1 MTDSADTLSVAPPV
15 VDTGVVATDTLLQ
28 NGAIADT
35 TTGITASG
43 SETAIPAIVADT
55 TLTENPLPAD
65 TTTAAPV
72 PTDSI
77 AAPIDTL
84 QAVIPTATPIAPD
97 SALTTIVP
105 PSDTLVRETAPTAT
119 DTVHYEKPTSLT
131 PSAADTLA
139 KPFAETPRP
148 TPTDTTTAT
157 FFPFTADISAFGN
170 HVDTAAVSTTE
181 IPSIP
186 IYDGRAGVRR
196 NLDPPF
202 KDGGLFVLLFAELAL
217 FFIFFFRRKE
227 IVSWQT
233 DSDTSYTRTFNH
245 NKRLSG
251 MNFGLRTLFLLY
263 TFLVE
268 GSLAAVLL
276 FTQNV
281 PLPFGGG
288 FALHALMLALPFA
301 LFFLLQQGIYL
312 LLTNVFAAN
321 AGGREWCDRHLIINL
336 LLGIGIFPF
345 TLLAAYLPESDTFCL
360 FSAIT
365 LYLIARL
372 LFILKGAKLFLRD
385 FSSLLYFIL
394 YLCALE
400 IAPLFFLVKAATLF

>member
-15 VDTGVVATDTLLQ
+15 VDTGVVATDTLRQ

-35 TTGITASG
+35 TTDITASG
-43 SETAIPAIVADT
+43 SEAAIPAIA
-55 TLTENPLPAD
+55 AD

-72 PTDSI
+72 PADSI
-77 AAPIDTL
+77 AAPVDIL
-84 QAVIPTATPIAPD
+84 QAVIPTAAQASPD
-97 SALTTIVP
+97 SSVTTIVP
-105 PSDTLVRETAPTAT
+105 PSDTLVQKTAPAAA
-119 DTVHYEKPTSLT
+119 DTGHHEKSVSLS
-131 PSAADTLA
+131 PNAADTLA
-139 KPFAETPRP
+139 KPSAETPRP
-148 TPTDTTTAT
+148 TPTDTAT
-157 FFPFTADISAFGN
+157 FFPFTTDTSAFGN

-181 IPSIP
+181 IPTIP

-196 NLDPPF
+196 NPELPF
-202 KDGGLFVLLFAELAL
+202 KDGGFFVLLFAELVL
-217 FFIFFFRRKE
+217 FFIFFLRRKE

-233 DSDTSYTRTFNH
+233 DGDTTYTRTFNH

-288 FALHALMLALPFA
+288 FALHALILALPFA

-312 LLTNVFAAN
+312 LLTNVFGAN

-345 TLLAAYLPESDTFCL
+345 TLLAAYLPESNTFCL

-400 IAPLFFLVKAATLF
+400 IAPLFFLVNAATLF

>member
-15 VDTGVVATDTLLQ
+15 VDTGVVATDTLRQ
-28 NGAIADT
+28 NVATSDT
-35 TTGITASG
+35 T
-43 SETAIPAIVADT
+43 V
-55 TLTENPLPAD
+55 
-65 TTTAAPV
+65 
-72 PTDSI
+72 
-77 AAPIDTL
+77 
-84 QAVIPTATPIAPD
+84 
-97 SALTTIVP
+97 
-105 PSDTLVRETAPTAT
+105 
-119 DTVHYEKPTSLT
+119 
-131 PSAADTLA
+131 
-139 KPFAETPRP
+139 
-148 TPTDTTTAT
+148 
-157 FFPFTADISAFGN
+157 
-170 HVDTAAVSTTE
+170 VSTTE
-181 IPSIP
+181 IPTIP

-196 NLDPPF
+196 NPELPF
-202 KDGGLFVLLFAELAL
+202 KDGGLFVLLFAELVL
-217 FFIFFFRRKE
+217 FFIFFLRRKE

-233 DSDTSYTRTFNH
+233 DGDTTYTRTFNH

-288 FALHALMLALPFA
+288 FALHALILALPFA

-312 LLTNVFAAN
+312 LLTNVFGAN

-345 TLLAAYLPESDTFCL
+345 TLLAAYLPESNTFCL

>member
-15 VDTGVVATDTLLQ
+15 VDTGVVATDTLRP

-43 SETAIPAIVADT
+43 NETSIPAIVTDT

-72 PTDSI
+72 PADSI
-77 AAPIDTL
+77 AAPVDTL
-84 QAVIPTATPIAPD
+84 QAVIPTAAQASPD
-97 SALTTIVP
+97 SALTTSVP
-105 PSDTLVRETAPTAT
+105 PSDTLVQETAPAAT
-119 DTVHYEKPTSLT
+119 DSVHYEKPT
-131 PSAADTLA
+131 TLA
-139 KPFAETPRP
+139 KPSAETPRP
-148 TPTDTTTAT
+148 TPTDTAT
-157 FFPFTADISAFGN
+157 FFPFTTDTSAFGN

-181 IPSIP
+181 IPTIP
-186 IYDGRAGVRR
+186 IYDGQAGVRR
-196 NLDPPF
+196 DPELPF
-202 KDGGLFVLLFAELAL
+202 KDGGLFVLLFAELVL
-217 FFIFFFRRKE
+217 FFIFFLRRKE

-233 DSDTSYTRTFNH
+233 GSDTTYTRTFNH

-251 MNFGLRTLFLLY
+251 MNFGLRTLFLFY

-288 FALHALMLALPFA
+288 FALHALILALPFA

-336 LLGIGIFPF
+336 LLGIGMFPF
-345 TLLAAYLPESDTFCL
+345 TLLAAYLPESATFCL

-385 FSSLLYFIL
+385 FSCLLYFIL

-400 IAPLFFLVKAATLF
+400 IAPLFFLIKTATLF